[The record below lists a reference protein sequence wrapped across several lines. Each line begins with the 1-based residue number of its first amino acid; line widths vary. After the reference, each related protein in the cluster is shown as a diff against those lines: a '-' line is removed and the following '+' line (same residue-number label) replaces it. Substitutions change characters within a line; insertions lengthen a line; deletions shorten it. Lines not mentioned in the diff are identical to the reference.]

1 MADKDLTVHLKA
13 DDKITPAAKK
23 AAEELKKLEKP
34 VEVEID
40 ADVSRVSRRVR

>member
-23 AAEELKKLEKP
+23 AKSSLDSIPDKVDAK
-34 VEVEID
+34 VEVE
-40 ADVSRVSRRVR
+40 APGSTT